1 MMSLQELIRLIEA
14 DKGIG
19 VFSKSHKTIGKG
31 HTYTI
36 PFALK
41 PAQQVLAALGASK
54 DPEHGNTDV
63 TVSSFKP
70 GTKSELVI
78 TRSRIDRLL
87 KSAKIYVDTSKI
99 PAGEYQKALASKTP
113 LEHLPTGVCHSQE
126 IDLLVDTV
134 TSEHGRA
141 HTTVRHGSITENA
154 PAILLLS
161 SAKLNLNDSHQ
172 KNKNNPL
179 SLIKD
184 MYRNLFQAAL
194 SEGRNYIAMPAT
206 GLGRSNGDP
215 ALYFAALMAAASEY
229 PSLNIIYNPGKYS
242 NEFDSALHD
251 ARKQCA
257 LLNVDR
263 TSKNILFVAA
273 NLIQQ
278 EKPKL
283 CAVHNPCNAD
293 AFYGLADVG
302 GHWKSSSIL
311 GDLLLGEES
320 RTFQTYI
327 GTVTT
332 APLNRINPEADN
344 KIVERNLDHPASAPT
359 AIQVIEF
366 DESSID
372 FSTMVSDPP
381 VPALNSE
388 DEFSENPFSAPPAS
402 PTHTNSPPLGFFPPE
417 PELIE
422 IQPEAST
429 SSFDEEQLQEI
440 GHTIK
445 QLIKEIQSS
454 WPYPNKDLKQIKVN
468 ALTALIVKSHTM
480 SIPEAIAEVKK
491 EYPRVV
497 DGRLSTRTAQ
507 LFDKLELSASHSSS
521 FAIV

>member
-1 MMSLQELIRLIEA
+1 
-14 DKGIG
+14 
-19 VFSKSHKTIGKG
+19 
-31 HTYTI
+31 
-36 PFALK
+36 
-41 PAQQVLAALGASK
+41 
-54 DPEHGNTDV
+54 
-63 TVSSFKP
+63 
-70 GTKSELVI
+70 
-78 TRSRIDRLL
+78 
-87 KSAKIYVDTSKI
+87 VDTSKI
-99 PAGEYQKALASKTP
+99 PAGDYQKALSSNTP
-113 LEHLPTGVCHSQE
+113 LEHLPTGVCHAQE

-141 HTTVRHGSITENA
+141 HTTVRHGRITENA

-172 KNKNNPL
+172 KNKGDPL
-179 SLIKD
+179 SLIKN

-194 SEGRNYIAMPAT
+194 SEGRNYIAMPAA

-215 ALYFAALMAAASEY
+215 ALYFAALMTAASEY
-229 PSLNIIYNPGKYS
+229 STLNIIYNPGKYN

-251 ARKQCA
+251 ARKQLA

-283 CAVHNPCNAD
+283 CAVHNPCSAD
-293 AFYGLADVG
+293 ALYGLADVG
-302 GHWKSSSIL
+302 GHWKSSSML
-311 GDLLLGEES
+311 GDFLLGEES

-332 APLNRINPEADN
+332 APINRIKPEADN
-344 KIVERNLDHPASAPT
+344 KIVERNLDHPVSAPT

-366 DESSID
+366 DCSSID

-381 VPALNSE
+381 VPALNSD
-388 DEFSENPFSAPPAS
+388 DEFSESPYSAPPAS
-402 PTHTNSPPLGFFPPE
+402 PTHANSPPHGFFPPE

-422 IQPEAST
+422 IQPKAST
-429 SSFDEEQLQEI
+429 SSFAEEQLQEI

-445 QLIKEIQSS
+445 QLLKEIQSC
-454 WPYPNKDLKQIKVN
+454 WPYPNKDLKQIKIN
-468 ALTALIVKSHTM
+468 ALTALIVKSHAM
-480 SIPEAIAEVKK
+480 SIPEAIAEVKT

-497 DGRLSTRTAQ
+497 EGRLSTRTAL
-507 LFDKLELSASHSSS
+507 LFDRLEKSASHSSS
-521 FAIV
+521 FAMV